1 MAFRMTRHRTHRLR
15 RPALRPHQHGFL
27 LLEVLVA
34 LLIFAFGVLGIVGLQ
49 ASMTQAQTGSKLR
62 GDAAYLAQELIGT
75 MWANVASIDQYNTVT
90 AQCDGFNPCNALK
103 QKVAARLPGGTL
115 TLRPGATGLVEITI
129 TWTPPGEDTRT
140 YATAAAIRI

>member
-1 MAFRMTRHRTHRLR
+1 MSPHHTIARHRPAP
-15 RPALRPHQHGFL
+15 RPLQQGFL

-90 AQCDGFNPCNALK
+90 AQCDAFNPCNVLK

-115 TLRPGATGLVEITI
+115 VLRPGATGLVEITI